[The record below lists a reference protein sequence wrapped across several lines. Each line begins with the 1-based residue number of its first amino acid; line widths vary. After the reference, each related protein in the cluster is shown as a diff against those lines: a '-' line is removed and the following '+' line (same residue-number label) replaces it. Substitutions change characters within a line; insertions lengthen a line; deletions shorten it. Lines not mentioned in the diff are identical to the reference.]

1 MEREG
6 VWLDVTELVCEASAE
21 AESLDVVV
29 RLFVFVPLRLELLLL
44 SGVLLA
50 EAEEVKDWLKDG
62 VGVELQVPAHV
73 EDALPDPE
81 VELLG

>member
-1 MEREG
+1 M
-6 VWLDVTELVCEASAE
+6 
-21 AESLDVVV
+21 
-29 RLFVFVPLRLELLLL
+29 LL

-50 EAEEVKDWLKDG
+50 EVEEVKDWLRDG